1 MPIQILVSIYSA
13 LFAITFILGTT
24 LTFIKGECIP
34 NTSWYIS
41 IIDITQQQ
49 KVTNY

>member
-1 MPIQILVSIYSA
+1 MSIQILVSIYSA
-13 LFAITFILGTT
+13 LLAITFKLGTT
-24 LTFIKGECIP
+24 LTFIKGEWI
-34 NTSWYIS
+34 NTSLYIS